1 MSDEE
6 PGFQTIGT
14 LTPRIAHTL
23 KNAVSTRTPSPSALP
38 TTGTPRRA
46 PGQPSST
53 GTRLTAPGAAT
64 SLAISA
70 SVEAS
75 ADPAMTDKI
84 LLAGLPP
91 SVAHSLTSVN
101 RISDGP
107 YGFDSKLTGWKLEG
121 EVDPQELGI
130 ARQMVVAALEPVP
143 AKVLAT
149 ELAHLRA
156 VTARRATSE
165 TDEALGFA
173 VLREELAGFPAD
185 VIRSVLR
192 ELARRSKFFPSL
204 AEVYQ
209 GCEAAVRPRWL
220 LASALNGAR

>member
-6 PGFQTIGT
+6 PGLQRIGT

-23 KNAVSTRTPSPSALP
+23 RNAVSTQTPSPSASP
-38 TTGTPRRA
+38 ITGTPKPDR
-46 PGQPSST
+46 GQPSST
-53 GTRLTAPGAAT
+53 GTRLSVPGAAT

-70 SVEAS
+70 IVQTSD
-75 ADPAMTDKI
+75 DPATTDKA

-91 SVAHSLTSVN
+91 CVAHSLTSLN
-101 RISDGP
+101 QISDGP
-107 YGFDSKLTGWKLEG
+107 YGFDSKLVGWKLER
-121 EVDPQELGI
+121 EVDPQELAI

-143 AKVLAT
+143 VKVLAI

-165 TDEALGFA
+165 SDEALGFA
-173 VLREELAGFPAD
+173 VFREELARFPCD
-185 VIRSVLR
+185 VVRSVLR
-192 ELARRSKFFPSL
+192 GVARTSTFFPSL

-209 GCEAAVRPRWL
+209 GCEAKVRPRWL
-220 LASALNGAR
+220 LAAALNGPR

>member
-23 KNAVSTRTPSPSALP
+23 KNAGSIPMPSPSALP
-38 TTGTPRRA
+38 TTGTPRRVL
-46 PGQPSST
+46 GQPSST

-70 SVEAS
+70 IAQTSN
-75 ADPAMTDKI
+75 DPAVTDKT

-107 YGFDSKLTGWKLEG
+107 YGFDSKLVGWKLEG
-121 EVDPQELGI
+121 EVDPQELAV

-143 AKVLAT
+143 VNVLAR

-165 TDEALGFA
+165 NDEALGFA

-192 ELARRSKFFPSL
+192 GLARTSKFFPSL

-209 GCEAAVRPRWL
+209 GCQAAVRPRWL
-220 LASALNGAR
+220 LASALNGPR